1 MYVIINIMKVVVA
14 MSGGVDSSVSAYL
27 LKMQGYDVVGLS
39 LQLWDRRG
47 LEGANRC
54 CSVETIEIAKAIAR
68 RIGIEHHVVDVRDAF
83 YRYVIEEFCNSYVSG
98 LTPNP
103 CILCN
108 RHIKFDF
115 LLMKARELGAGMIAT
130 GHYARIKGPSH
141 GSQARER
148 FLLMKG
154 QDQRKDQSY
163 VLYVMTQEQ
172 LSKTIF
178 PLGGLTKD
186 RTREIAREAGLENA
200 LRAESQEI
208 CFVGEDGYGGFIRH
222 FSEDVLR
229 EGQVVDIN
237 GEVLGVHKGI
247 AFYTVGQRKGLNIPS
262 KEPLYVIAIDAENNR
277 IIAGPRERAFK
288 KTIRVRDLNW
298 ISVDSLSGP
307 MRVSVKIR
315 STMADT
321 PAMIFPLDGERVL
334 VEFDEPQWAPA
345 PGQSAVFYS
354 GDVVVGGGVI
364 E

>member
-1 MYVIINIMKVVVA
+1 MKVIVA

-27 LKMQGYDVVGLS
+27 LRMQGHEVVGLS

-47 LEGANRC
+47 LEGSNRC
-54 CSVETIEIAKAIAR
+54 CSVETIEIARAVAR
-68 RIGIEHHVVDVRDAF
+68 RLGIEHHVIDVRDAF
-83 YRYVIEEFCNSYVSG
+83 YRYVIEEFCNSYISG

-115 LLMKARELGAGMIAT
+115 LSMKARELGAEMIAT
-130 GHYARIKGPSH
+130 GHYARVERAQTTELGPQTSDRMLLLKGVDH
-141 GSQARER
+141 
-148 FLLMKG
+148 
-154 QDQRKDQSY
+154 RKDQSY

-172 LSKTIF
+172 LSRTIF

-186 RTREIAREAGLENA
+186 RTREIAREAGLESA

-208 CFVGEDGYGGFIRH
+208 CFVGKDGYGDFIRH
-222 FSEDVLR
+222 LNEDVLKKG
-229 EGQVVDIN
+229 EIVHVN
-237 GEVLGVHKGI
+237 GEVLGIHKGI

-262 KEPLYVIAIDAENNR
+262 KEPLYVISIDAENNR
-277 IIAGPRERAFK
+277 IIAGPREMAFK
-288 KTIRVRDLNW
+288 KAICVRDLNW
-298 ISVDSLSGP
+298 ISVDSLSCP
-307 MRVSVKIR
+307 MRVTAKIR
-315 STMADT
+315 STMIDT
-321 PAMIFPLDGERVL
+321 PATISPLEDGRVL

-354 GDVVVGGGVI
+354 GDVVVGGGII